1 VLEIDPLAQR
11 ISSMHAW
18 QQTTADRLN
27 RIEEKLVVES
37 KEIAAVS
44 ARVTSLE
51 DRFGVIATVQQDMK
65 ATNNNMEIVKKNFDQ
80 LKLDARDAL
89 TLSKEVK
96 LFKTELQELQEDVTT
111 VLHQAPATERLIS
124 QVQQNVEAST
134 EQLMAMSRFVRL
146 ESEVRGSNVLQIEQQ
161 RVCRLSR
168 VPTSMSS

>member
-18 QQTTADRLN
+18 QETTADRLN
-27 RIEEKLVVES
+27 RIEEKLVVEA

-51 DRFGVIATVQQDMK
+51 DRFGVIAIVQQEMK
-65 ATNNNMEIVKKNFDQ
+65 DTNDKMDKVSKNFDQ

-89 TLSKEVK
+89 LLSKEVK

-134 EQLMAMSRFVRL
+134 EQLMAMSRCVHVIVDARQK
-146 ESEVRGSNVLQIEQQ
+146 RAAH
-161 RVCRLSR
+161 
-168 VPTSMSS
+168 

>member
-1 VLEIDPLAQR
+1 
-11 ISSMHAW
+11 MHAW
-18 QQTTADRLN
+18 QETTADRLN
-27 RIEEKLVVES
+27 RIEEKLVVEA

-51 DRFGVIATVQQDMK
+51 DRFGVIAIVQQEMK
-65 ATNNNMEIVKKNFDQ
+65 DTNDKMDKVSKNFDQ

-89 TLSKEVK
+89 LLSKEVK

-134 EQLMAMSRFVRL
+134 EQLMAMSRCVHVIVDARQK
-146 ESEVRGSNVLQIEQQ
+146 RAAH
-161 RVCRLSR
+161 
-168 VPTSMSS
+168 